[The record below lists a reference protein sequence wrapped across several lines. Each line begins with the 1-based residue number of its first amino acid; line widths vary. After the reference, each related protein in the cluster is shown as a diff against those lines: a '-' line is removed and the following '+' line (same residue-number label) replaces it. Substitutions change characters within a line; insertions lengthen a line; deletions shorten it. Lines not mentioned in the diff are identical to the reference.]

1 MGPSLP
7 PRRSAPPA
15 RVVVGEIHPRVDC
28 GTRPAKAVVGEA
40 VPVRARIF
48 ADGRPRL
55 RARGRLLPDGLAGG
69 WRAARTFPLAP
80 LVDDWWEGHLIPE
93 SLGPWRFRLEA
104 WEDRFGT
111 WCDDV
116 ARRLA
121 ARVDPGPELGE
132 GWALLRQAA
141 RRLPGDQG
149 RSLLR
154 AATTAEGAGL
164 ERELAFLLDAE
175 LRNLLA
181 TLVWL
186 PLTTSPAQPL
196 WVERPRALFGSWYE
210 LFARS
215 QGSDGL
221 HPGSLAAVADR
232 LPHLASLG
240 FDVIYL
246 TPIHPVGVTGRRG
259 RNNAPVAGPGDP
271 GSPWAI
277 GSERGG
283 HMDVDPELGTL
294 ADFRRLLARAEEV
307 GMEVAMDY
315 ALQCSPDHPWVRE
328 HPAWFRRRPD
338 GSIRPAENPPKRYDD
353 IYPLDFNCRDWRGLW
368 AACYE
373 ILDHWARQGV
383 RIFRVDNPHTKP
395 VPFWE
400 YLVGR
405 LRLEHPEAVL
415 LAEAFTAPAMVR
427 ELAKVGFSQSYTYFT
442 WRQTK
447 EELVAYARELAE
459 ETADYLRPNFFV
471 NTPDILTAQ
480 LQEGGEGAFRSR
492 LLLASTLSSSYGIYS
507 GFEHLERA
515 AQRPGSEEYLDS
527 EKYQYRPRPDHG
539 DPAMEGLIS
548 TVNAARREHPAL
560 QQFRRLFFHW
570 ADHPDLL
577 CYSKTTPALE
587 DRVLVVVNLDP
598 WQTRE
603 SMVHLDLDKLGL
615 SSDASFAVRDLLDGA
630 EYRWQG
636 PHNYVRLDPARAPG
650 HLFELLP

>member
-1 MGPSLP
+1 MALP
-7 PRRSAPPA
+7 LAPRRSDPPP
-15 RVVVGEIHPRVDC
+15 RVVVGEIRPRVDC
-28 GTRPAKAVVGEA
+28 GSRPAKAAVGEA

-48 ADGRPRL
+48 ADGRLRL
-55 RARGRLLPDGLAGG
+55 RARGRLLPQGLTGG
-69 WRAARTFPLAP
+69 WSAARTFPLAP
-80 LVDDWWEGHLIPE
+80 LADDWWEGHMFPE
-93 SLGPWRFRLEA
+93 SLGAWHFRLEA

-121 ARVDPGPELGE
+121 GGIDPTPELGE
-132 GWALLRQAA
+132 GWALVHQAA
-141 RRLPGDQG
+141 RRLPKEEG
-149 RSLLR
+149 RSLKL
-154 AATTAEGAGL
+154 AATGAEGAGPD
-164 ERELAFLLDAE
+164 RELAFLLDAG
-175 LRNLLA
+175 LQSLLA
-181 TLVWL
+181 TVVW
-186 PLTTSPAQPL
+186 SPVTISPPQPI

-221 HPGSLAAVADR
+221 HPGSLSAVADR

-240 FDVIYL
+240 FDVLYL

-259 RNNAPVAGPGDP
+259 RNNAAVALPGDP

-277 GSERGG
+277 GSDKGG
-283 HMDVDPELGTL
+283 HMDVDPELGT
-294 ADFRRLLARAEEV
+294 AEDFRRLLSRAAEV

-315 ALQCSPDHPWVRE
+315 ALQCSRDHPWVKE
-328 HPAWFRRRPD
+328 HPDWFRRRPD

-353 IYPLDFNCRDWRGLW
+353 IYPLDFSCRDWRGLW

-405 LRLEHPEAVL
+405 LRLEHPEAIL
-415 LAEAFTAPAMVR
+415 LAEAFTAPAMMR

-447 EELVAYARELAE
+447 DELVAYGRELAE
-459 ETADYLRPNFFV
+459 DTADYLRPNFFV

-515 AQRPGSEEYLDS
+515 ALRPGSEE
-527 EKYQYRPRPDHG
+527 
-539 DPAMEGLIS
+539 
-548 TVNAARREHPAL
+548 
-560 QQFRRLFFHW
+560 
-570 ADHPDLL
+570 
-577 CYSKTTPALE
+577 
-587 DRVLVVVNLDP
+587 
-598 WQTRE
+598 
-603 SMVHLDLDKLGL
+603 
-615 SSDASFAVRDLLDGA
+615 
-630 EYRWQG
+630 
-636 PHNYVRLDPARAPG
+636 
-650 HLFELLP
+650 